1 MKKFLFVLLLIAGF
15 NCTLVFAEDEMS
27 VLLRNEVIK
36 IDSSQYDDEK
46 ISNFSNFIYEITSY
60 NKNYIDDLFSQKI
73 ISKEYYDIMVFRN
86 NSIRQDLTSIKY
98 LSNKDLAEWYKEYS
112 FLALDILNELRSINE
127 S

>member
-1 MKKFLFVLLLIAGF
+1 MKKFLFVLLLIAVF

-86 NSIRQDLTSIKY
+86 NSITQDLTSIKS